1 VCQGSGVASS
11 CGVGCRCGSWL
22 WCRLAAAAL
31 IRPLARE
38 LPYAGGEA
46 LKRKKKK
53 KKRKERGWSGKQR
66 GEKKQ

>member
-1 VCQGSGVASS
+1 MSY
-11 CGVGCRCGSWL
+11 GVGLRCGSDPMFLWL

-46 LKRKKKK
+46 LKRKKK
-53 KKRKERGWSGKQR
+53 RKEKKEGGVGSREEKRNSKQ
-66 GEKKQ
+66 